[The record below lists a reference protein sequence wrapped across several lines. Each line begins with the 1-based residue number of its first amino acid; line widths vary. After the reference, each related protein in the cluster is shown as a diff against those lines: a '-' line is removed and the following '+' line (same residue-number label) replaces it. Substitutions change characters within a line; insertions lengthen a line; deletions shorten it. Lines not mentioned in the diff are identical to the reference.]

1 MHEAS
6 IKRTC
11 GLFLVRRKILILREC
26 KDKMRR
32 LTWAKLVNEWTI
44 NVLEFLVSEAF
55 QYFVSTCARYYY
67 WEMKV
72 ELLSNGD
79 LEKKG
84 KSPLGW
90 LRLKG
95 VPFSCFRYKYERLGI
110 SVVEAGERAGNL
122 SFWSLKGPKFGWQ
135 IHFMAGLVT
144 LHSQQLKGMQYSKYR
159 LYRYVPLWRAWF
171 SSSLV

>member
-11 GLFLVRRKILILREC
+11 GLFLVRRKMLILREC
-26 KDKMRR
+26 KNKMRR

-44 NVLEFLVSEAF
+44 NVLELLVSETS

-95 VPFSCFRYKYERLGI
+95 VPFSCFWYKLWKVRDFSSWSRWKGRK
-110 SVVEAGERAGNL
+110 SVFFL
-122 SFWSLKGPKFGWQ
+122 SLKGPKFGWQ

-159 LYRYVPLWRAWF
+159 VYRYVPLWRA
-171 SSSLV
+171 